1 MRSRV
6 YETVERPSACL
17 SYLSTAA
24 EAAVGPAMGLSIDC
38 CTARLQQARPP
49 FDPYPQQHGGQQ
61 LMRAVS
67 RFQPP

>member
-24 EAAVGPAMGLSIDC
+24 EAAVGPAMGLSNRSIA
-38 CTARLQQARPP
+38 ARRVCSRRGRLSI
-49 FDPYPQQHGGQQ
+49 HIHSST
-61 LMRAVS
+61 AVS
-67 RFQPP
+67 S